1 MPISTKATVFS
12 GCKTLIVIFL
22 PARSTFVQEAH
33 YNKPR
38 IYNDWHTLISQL
50 RNNTW
55 RGTGQ
60 EKSIGRGTVVPSLIG
75 FLSCLDPCVIPFVTP
90 ITTPGMPQ
98 GRVIVTTFPG
108 WGVTITTNSLYMAR
122 DYRKI
127 YGSMDVSQVSSHVL
141 VLLSHEL
148 TLPVCQTERR

>member
-60 EKSIGRGTVVPSLIG
+60 EKSIGRGTVVPKPIG
-75 FLSCLDPCVIPFVTP
+75 FLSCPDPCVRSFVTRNLP
-90 ITTPGMPQ
+90 PGMPQ
-98 GRVIVTTFPG
+98 VEPCAGHATPPPPPTFDRLIVRAAAARSTSIGTPPPTFIIVGAPP
-108 WGVTITTNSLYMAR
+108 M
-122 DYRKI
+122 
-127 YGSMDVSQVSSHVL
+127 
-141 VLLSHEL
+141 
-148 TLPVCQTERR
+148 PVQPQPFFA